1 MDLHRIEESVYDV
14 INKAGRVEVEE
25 STYDVINE
33 AGTVEGIADVEC

>member
-25 STYDVINE
+25 SIYVINE